1 MLGCRAAYSACFH
14 AQVARG
20 QDGGDFDQALRRRQT
35 ARVIEVCGHV
45 EAPWE
50 SAHSGLRF
58 AISSLSDEMFL
69 SGVYLPGV
77 GSKCR
82 NGIRCIRER

>member
-1 MLGCRAAYSACFH
+1 
-14 AQVARG
+14 
-20 QDGGDFDQALRRRQT
+20 LRRRLT
-35 ARVIEVCGHV
+35 TRVVEVGGHV

-58 AISSLSDEMFL
+58 AASTLSDEMFL

-82 NGIRCIRER
+82 IGVRRVRER